1 MEITSVHNP
10 LVKDALK
17 LHQRKYREMFNLFI
31 AEGYHLYEEAK
42 KHDIIKYIFT
52 TDKTIIGNNV
62 HYVNDQILSKLT
74 KTNSPQKILCV
85 CHKLKREE
93 ISNKV
98 LILEG
103 IQDPG
108 NLGTL
113 IRSALAFNFTTVI
126 LDNTVD
132 LYNDKVIRATQGA
145 MFYLNIIKMNTVD
158 FMKENP
164 KHKAYGTA
172 LRGEFLSDILFDEYI
187 ALILGNE
194 GFGISKEL
202 LSKTYKNIT
211 IKTSSVESLN
221 VGVAGSIIMHYIN
234 NN

>member
-1 MEITSVHNP
+1 
-10 LVKDALK
+10 
-17 LHQRKYREMFNLFI
+17 
-31 AEGYHLYEEAK
+31 
-42 KHDIIKYIFT
+42 
-52 TDKTIIGNNV
+52 
-62 HYVNDQILSKLT
+62 
-74 KTNSPQKILCV
+74 
-85 CHKLKREE
+85 
-93 ISNKV
+93 
-98 LILEG
+98 
-103 IQDPG
+103 
-108 NLGTL
+108 
-113 IRSALAFNFTTVI
+113 
-126 LDNTVD
+126 
-132 LYNDKVIRATQGA
+132 
-145 MFYLNIIKMNTVD
+145 MNTVD

-164 KHKAYGTA
+164 KHIVYGTA